1 MNTVWIVLP
10 ILTLLMFELGLTLE
24 PKDFLL
30 FRYRPLPVWAGLAG
44 QLIMLPALAFALGV
58 CFHLE
63 PVFFM
68 GLMLIACSPGG
79 SSSNVFTM
87 LVKGDVALS
96 VSLTA
101 LSSVF
106 TLFTIPSIMQFV
118 LTYVGEAGS
127 GWEVARLATPLAP
140 EAVVSLPAGPLI
152 VQNIVSML
160 LPIAAGVL
168 LRYRLPSAAARMERY
183 LSRMAFPA
191 LILLATLFFV
201 QHRVTIAAHFTRLG
215 GCIVCLIL
223 LAMGAG
229 AVAARL
235 LSLGGR
241 VRRTLVIELGMQ
253 NAAQA
258 IALAGSPFVFNNET
272 MAIPAILY
280 ALMMNVLLLLYV
292 GIVKR
297 RVAA

>member
-10 ILTLLMFELGLTLE
+10 VLTLLMFGLGLTLRL
-24 PKDFLL
+24 KDFLL
-30 FRYRPLPVWAGLAG
+30 FRHRPQPVWVGLAG
-44 QLIMLPALAFALGV
+44 QIAVLPALAFALGIV
-58 CFHLE
+58 FRLE
-63 PVFFM
+63 PVFFI

-101 LSSVF
+101 LSSIV
-106 TLFTIPSIMQFV
+106 TLFTIPLVMQFV
-118 LTYVGEAGS
+118 MTWIGDGASTAEM
-127 GWEVARLATPLAP
+127 P
-140 EAVVSLPAGPLI
+140 LPAGPLAPVSSVSLPVGNLI
-152 VQNIVSML
+152 VQNILFVL
-160 LPIAAGVL
+160 LPVVAGVA
-168 LRYRLPSAAARMERY
+168 LRRYSPVAAARIDRY

-191 LILLATLFFV
+191 LILLATIFFV
-201 QHRVTIAAHFTRLG
+201 QHRATIVTHFTRLG
-215 GCIVCLIL
+215 GCVVSLIV
-223 LAMGAG
+223 LAMGVG
-229 AVAARL
+229 VLAARL

-258 IALAGSPFVFNNET
+258 IALASSPFVFNNGT
-272 MAIPAILY
+272 MAIPAIIY

-292 GIVKR
+292 GIAR
-297 RVAA
+297 RRDAA

>member
-10 ILTLLMFELGLTLE
+10 ILTLLMFELGLTLQL
-24 PKDFLL
+24 KDFLL
-30 FRYRPLPVWAGLAG
+30 FRHRPQPVWVGLAG
-44 QLIMLPALAFALGV
+44 QIVVLPALAFALGSV
-58 CFHLE
+58 FRLE
-63 PVFFM
+63 PVFFI

-101 LSSVF
+101 LSSIV
-106 TLFTIPSIMQFV
+106 TLFTIPLIMQFV
-118 LTYVGEAGS
+118 MTWIGDGASIAEEPLPAG
-127 GWEVARLATPLAP
+127 ALAP
-140 EAVVSLPAGPLI
+140 ATSVSLPVGNLI
-152 VQNIVSML
+152 VQNILFML
-160 LPIAAGVL
+160 FPIAAGVA
-168 LRYRLPSAAARMERY
+168 LRRYLPVAAARIDRY

-191 LILLATLFFV
+191 LILLATIFFV
-201 QHRVTIAAHFTRLG
+201 QHRATIVTHFARLG
-215 GCIVCLIL
+215 GCVVGLIL
-223 LAMGAG
+223 LAMGVG
-229 AVAARL
+229 VLAARL

-258 IALAGSPFVFNNET
+258 IALASSSFVFNNGA
-272 MAIPAILY
+272 MAIPAIIY

-292 GIVKR
+292 GIAR
-297 RVAA
+297 RRGAA